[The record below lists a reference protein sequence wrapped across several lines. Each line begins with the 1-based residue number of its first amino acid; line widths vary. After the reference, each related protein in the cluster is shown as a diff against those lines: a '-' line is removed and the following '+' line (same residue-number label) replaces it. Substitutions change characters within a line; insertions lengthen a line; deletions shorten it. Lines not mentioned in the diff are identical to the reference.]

1 MKKSKTKKRRGR
13 PNTGTLLLISSLLIA
28 SAAIRAGSDAGQA
41 FARSEERHETE
52 NPDAKATHATK
63 SCEPPPDVAAMLT
76 AFHEREE
83 RLKLREEKIRDRM
96 QALSVAD
103 QEIERK
109 MTALIEAEDRLR
121 ETIALADSAAE
132 DDIARLINVY
142 ENMKP
147 KDAAALF
154 EEMDPDFAA
163 GFLGRMRPEAAA
175 GIMAGLAPN
184 TAYTISVVL
193 AGRNANVPKE

>member
-1 MKKSKTKKRRGR
+1 MKKPKIKKRRGR
-13 PNTGTLLLISSLLIA
+13 PNRGTLLLISSLLIG
-28 SAAIRAGSDAGQA
+28 SALIRAGSDAGQA
-41 FARSEERHETE
+41 FARSEEPHEVEKPEETV
-52 NPDAKATHATK
+52 AAA
-63 SCEPPPDVAAMLT
+63 SCEQPPDVAAMLA
-76 AFHEREE
+76 AFRQREE
-83 RLKLREEKIRDRM
+83 RLKSSEEKMRNRI
-96 QALSVAD
+96 QALAVAD

-109 MTALIEAEDRLR
+109 MTALTAAEERLR
-121 ETIALADSAAE
+121 ETIALADTAAE
-132 DDIARLINVY
+132 DDISRLISVY

-175 GIMAGLAPN
+175 GIMAGLEPN

-193 AGRNANVPKE
+193 AGRNASVPKN